1 MLFTPGPTNVP
12 LRILKALLEP
22 MIHHRGEEFKNL
34 YSELVEK
41 LRELLKTD
49 GEVLVLTSSG
59 TGGIEM
65 ALANLVHRGD
75 KVLAP
80 IYGTFS
86 ERLAEAV
93 EARGATVVK
102 KKLEPGVGL
111 DSESARALV
120 EEHSDADFLLLV
132 YNDTSPGVMLRELGE
147 ICRRA
152 RDEGVMTI
160 VDAISAVG
168 GAPLEVDGWCIDVL
182 VGASQKCIGAPPGV
196 SFVSFSEEALERAE
210 KRRPSSAYFDLRA
223 YRRSAKVLETPYTPA
238 VNLFRAL
245 LEALEMIFEIGRD
258 NWIALHE
265 ARAEA
270 LYRALELLGFRPFVE
285 PRFRSSTV
293 LGLVPP
299 DGVDPG
305 LLKRELRERYGV
317 CIASGLGEFRN
328 KIVRIGNMGSLSWRD
343 LLVLA
348 ASLAEVLA
356 HLGVEVDALAAL
368 RAVGEGARETGLA
381 I

>member
-12 LRILKALLEP
+12 LRVLRALLEP
-22 MIHHRGEEFKNL
+22 MIHHREEEFKKL

-93 EARGATVVK
+93 EARGAVVVK
-102 KKLEPGVGL
+102 RKLEPGVGL
-111 DSESARALV
+111 DSEGARALV
-120 EEHSDADFLLLV
+120 EEHPDADFLLLV
-132 YNDTSPGVMLRELGE
+132 YNDTSPGIMLRELGE

-152 RDEGVMTI
+152 EDGGVMTI

-168 GAPLEVDGWCIDVL
+168 GAPLEVDRWRIDVL
-182 VGASQKCIGAPPGV
+182 VGASQKCVGAPPGV

-210 KRRPSSAYFDLRA
+210 KSGSSSTYFDLRA
-223 YRRSAKVLETPYTPA
+223 YRRSAKALETPYTPA
-238 VNLFRAL
+238 INLFKAL
-245 LEALEMIFEIGRD
+245 LEALELIFEVGYD
-258 NWIALHE
+258 KWIALHE

-317 CIASGLGEFRN
+317 YIASGLGEFRDR
-328 KIVRIGNMGSLSWRD
+328 IVRIGNMGSLSWRD

-368 RAVGEGARETGLA
+368 RVVGEGARGTGLA